1 MTFAFAMGARKRS
14 EEGDE
19 ESEQARAGISIM
31 KPRWA
36 QTGIKYDTDKNIFS
50 PLALFSSLCSEVFP
64 VFLVLLSVLLLALR
78 RISNYGSALLCLLGF
93 FVISCVACSV
103 LLCFAF
109 ALFHF
114 LWLAHQNNSSM
125 YDSCQTWHTGTH
137 AHTHRLKQSHRY
149 PADLSVLG
157 EVFESVFW
165 DTSIVRF
172 NTYLFFVLRAVW
184 G

>member
-1 MTFAFAMGARKRS
+1 MMTFAFAMGARKRS

-50 PLALFSSLCSEVFP
+50 PLALFSSLCFEVSPSFSYCSL
-64 VFLVLLSVLLLALR
+64 FCCLLSVVFRITVRLYFVCSASLLYPALPVLFCCVSLSLSFTFCGL
-78 RISNYGSALLCLLGF
+78 RIR
-93 FVISCVACSV
+93 IIPACTIHV
-103 LLCFAF
+103 RHGTQAR
-109 ALFHF
+109 
-114 LWLAHQNNSSM
+114 M
-125 YDSCQTWHTGTH
+125 HT
-137 AHTHRLKQSHRY
+137 HTHRLKQSHRY

-172 NTYLFFVLRAVW
+172 NTYLFLF
-184 G
+184 